1 MKETEKAKYRQPA
14 SVSSAELS
22 KRLVTDGS
30 RDVVPLRK
38 QIGALLLADA
48 KSWRRR
54 KYRSLI
60 RTLVST
66 LFISTLLWS
75 SQRVVRFL
83 NDQQASSSSQSPV
96 VDVTSLG
103 IPSCTNDVFMDP
115 ETCYTVIYAPNTTEF
130 GKVVGRLGVAGEE
143 VRGFASGV
151 DMDAFLYA
159 HPNTVLAAVEF
170 FKESATR
177 YAFSVQTNGTARW
190 FKGSFYSRD
199 DYVQLPVI
207 AGVQRAMSRFL
218 DDKKMEIGLRVVGTA
233 MDGADDGGVGGTG
246 GSGSVVGGSDVLLPL
261 FYISS
266 SILILMMQVHDTVE
280 KHGVIDVLVVHS
292 LSRSAHYCALV
303 ATWSGLCFWNSA
315 VFVGT
320 YACLHARNPARLTW
334 YDVSL
339 MMSGGQAMMAMGLVV
354 GASVRRKG
362 SVLGVGFLLF
372 FWSWLSM
379 VGRIGGLFTEYWT
392 PWGLLVVGLGGAWGN
407 GGWAVQV
414 MMLLLVRVDCE
425 GGAQR
430 PRPPCRSPR
439 LSRLGSLRLS
449 HSRDALC
456 SFVRAGGICWR
467 GGRSAFGC
475 GGGLGGL
482 TSATRLTTE
491 REARR
496 ARRW

>member
-14 SVSSAELS
+14 SVSSVEIS

-60 RTLVST
+60 TTLVST

-83 NDQQASSSSQSPV
+83 DDQQASSSQSPV

-130 GKVVGRLGVAGEE
+130 GEVVGRLGVAGEE

-170 FKESATR
+170 FMESATR

-233 MDGADDGGVGGTG
+233 MDGADDGGVGGVGVG

-303 ATWSGLCFWNSA
+303 ATWSGLCFWNSV

-379 VGRIGGLFTEYWT
+379 VGGVGGLFTEYWT
-392 PWGLLVVGLGGAWGN
+392 PWGLLVAGLGGAWGN

-414 MMLLLVRVDCE
+414 MMLVLVRVDCSE
-425 GGAQR
+425 GERSDLGRLVAR
-430 PRPPCRSPR
+430 RSPR
-439 LSRLGSLRLS
+439 LSRLGSP
-449 HSRDALC
+449 
-456 SFVRAGGICWR
+456 
-467 GGRSAFGC
+467 
-475 GGGLGGL
+475 
-482 TSATRLTTE
+482 
-491 REARR
+491 
-496 ARRW
+496 